1 MKALFGVQTVFIP
14 ASKHYKSAGNSFSKR
29 VLVIPKRDRDVFIQE
44 VCVTPKRYKLKTSN
58 MFAFSFQNVMKT

>member
-1 MKALFGVQTVFIP
+1 MKSLFGVQTVFIP

-44 VCVTPKRYKLKTSN
+44 VCVTPKTLQIEDVKH
-58 MFAFSFQNVMKT
+58 VCI